1 MGVQEV
7 PVAEPRDGGWAGA
20 EGVSAGDI
28 ERQPGLSL
36 ESDRLL
42 YSSLGVKTVNS

>member
-1 MGVQEV
+1 MKRPQ
-7 PVAEPRDGGWAGA
+7 DGGWARE

-36 ESDRLL
+36 ESD
-42 YSSLGVKTVNS
+42 